1 MTPPDSGGNAADV
14 AAPNFS
20 RRTLLA
26 ALLSASTAALI
37 PWALA
42 APVADAGS
50 GAFLALSA
58 LIAGRQSLDA
68 RQAQRLYAAL
78 TADDA
83 QFGAS
88 AQALLTLINERHLD
102 LALLQKTL
110 DDEQSPLAALP
121 RKVAN
126 AWFLGIVG
134 SGAKARCLAFET
146 ALNNVMVADVLQPP
160 SYAYG
165 AYGSWTAK
173 PLQG

>member
-1 MTPPDSGGNAADV
+1 MKMNDDTASRPD
-14 AAPNFS
+14 FS

-42 APVADAGS
+42 EPVADAGS

-58 LIAGRQSLDA
+58 ILAGRQSLDA
-68 RQAQRLYAAL
+68 AQARRLYAAL

-83 QFGAS
+83 SFPAA
-88 AQALLTLINERHLD
+88 AQALLKLVNARSID
-102 LALLQKTL
+102 PMQLQKTL
-110 DDEQSPLAALP
+110 DDEKSPLAAVP
-121 RKVAN
+121 RKVAK
-126 AWFLGIVG
+126 AWFLGVVG

-146 ALNNVMVADVLQPP
+146 ALNAQMVADVLKPP

-165 AYGSWTAK
+165 VYGSWTKK
-173 PLQG
+173 PI